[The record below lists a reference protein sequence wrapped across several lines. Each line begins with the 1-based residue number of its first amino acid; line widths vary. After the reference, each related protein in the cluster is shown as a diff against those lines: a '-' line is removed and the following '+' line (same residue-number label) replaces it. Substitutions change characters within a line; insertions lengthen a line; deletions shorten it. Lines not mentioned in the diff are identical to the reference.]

1 MSRLLDLTH
10 QAETR
15 HFWFHGF
22 RQFVEPVVAQL
33 AAGRTGLRLLDCGC
47 GTGTNMGLLSP
58 HGRSLGFDLSDGG
71 LAIAKRAG
79 RAVAKGD
86 VTSMPIASDSCDL
99 VASFDVLQCVAD
111 DRAAL
116 REIARVTKPGGVVVL
131 TLAALE
137 VLSGDHAEVWR
148 EQRRYSP
155 ALARA
160 RVEQAGL
167 RVERTMFMFG
177 SLFPMILCARVLQRM
192 TRPFREVRDDID
204 IAVPPY
210 PVNRFLSGVVRAEAA
225 LARRVPMPFGS
236 SLLVVARKPK

>member
-10 QAETR
+10 QAETN

-22 RQFVEPVVAQL
+22 RQFVAPVVAQV
-33 AAGRTGLRLLDCGC
+33 ADGRTGLRLLDCGC
-47 GTGTNMGLLSP
+47 GTGTNMGLLAP
-58 HGRSLGFDLSDGG
+58 HGRSVGFDLSDGG
-71 LAIAKRAG
+71 LAIAKTAG

-86 VTSMPIASDSCDL
+86 VTSMPIASDSCDV

-137 VLSGDHAEVWR
+137 VLSGDHAEVWQ

-155 ALARA
+155 SLARE

-167 RVERTMFMFG
+167 QVERATFMFG
-177 SLFPMILCARVLQRM
+177 SLFPVILCARVLQRM
-192 TRPFREVRDDID
+192 TRPFRTVRDDID

-210 PVNRFLSGVVRAEAA
+210 AVNWFLSVIVRAEAA